1 MLKFLS
7 KKLYGTIPTVKYVS
21 QKKRSK
27 NLIYFT
33 TEYDLINNKF
43 FEILKKDRKHF
54 LEDIKSTK
62 STLFYVPEENSS
74 YPCTERM
81 LVAQSPL
88 NDLNKLKNCVGS
100 SMAVLKQLKIKEFD
114 IQFSPGFPL
123 YQRKLIINN
132 SIIAGYENLEKGKA
146 PLTDFSPKERVLG
159 KEKGEKD
166 KEKEKEK
173 QESPTVINI
182 VEDEIISNHKN
193 DINLW
198 INLAKG
204 NLYTRNLANTRGST
218 GTPDFMHSEAESLVQ
233 KYPDKIKMTVL
244 KGIIKV
250 IIL

>member
-21 QKKRSK
+21 QTQKKRSK

-88 NDLNKLKNCVGS
+88 NDLNKLRSLVGS
-100 SMAVLKQLKIKEFD
+100 SMSVFKQLKIKEFD

-146 PLTDFSPKERVLG
+146 TLTDFSPKERVLE
-159 KEKGEKD
+159 KEKG
-166 KEKEKEK
+166 EKEKEK

-204 NLYTRNLANTRGST
+204 NLYTRNLANTRGSI